1 MICMNISFKIFTDFF
16 ISFKIHVNRIFILI
30 DHLCPDPLLTFQF
43 SALLSASYDHR
54 FIAVGSDAILDYL
67 LIFSIGSLLEPGV
80 RGLFLIKCVLRL
92 NHQVIQF

>member
-1 MICMNISFKIFTDFF
+1 MPTKNYKKSKVIVLDICHKHCIFY
-16 ISFKIHVNRIFILI
+16 IFILI

-54 FIAVGSDAILDYL
+54 FVAVGSDAILDYL
-67 LIFSIGSLLEPGV
+67 LIFGIGSPPEPGL